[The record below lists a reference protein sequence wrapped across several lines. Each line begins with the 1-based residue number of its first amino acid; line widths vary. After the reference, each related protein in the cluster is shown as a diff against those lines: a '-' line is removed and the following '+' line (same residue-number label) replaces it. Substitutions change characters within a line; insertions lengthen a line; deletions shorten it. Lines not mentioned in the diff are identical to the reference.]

1 MARGSGGERSIA
13 AGPYTVIL
21 RDPVLGNAN
30 RQADP
35 AAWLEAEVAHAR
47 AWLAG
52 ESKRRRTFG

>member
-1 MARGSGGERSIA
+1 
-13 AGPYTVIL
+13 VIL

-35 AAWLEAEVAHAR
+35 AAWLDAEVAHAR